1 LRNPPVT
8 GAGSGTVNTGSGG
21 GGGGGV
27 GGSGIVVL
35 RYPSSVRIIRT
46 IAPGLTYTFSDDG
59 TFKRY
64 VFTAGTGT
72 ITF

>member
-1 LRNPPVT
+1 LPSKP
-8 GAGSGTVNTGSGG
+8 
-21 GGGGGV
+21 

-35 RYPSSVRIIRT
+35 RYPSLARIINR
-46 IAPGLTYTFSDDG
+46 IDPGLTYTFSDDG

-64 VFTAGTGT
+64 IFTAGSGN